1 MKKYTEKNAVSVI
14 GKMLRGMKN
23 EPRESLRYT
32 YIDGVGR
39 QCSCD
44 GYRAYRLNKPVEGL
58 PDMPAHLKGIDLDKI
73 FPAAADL
80 LPLPLPSLDD
90 VKAVCAADR
99 VNKSEPRRY
108 QWAFGDGLPV
118 VNAQYLRDMMQVF
131 PDAVA
136 MWRGLYSP
144 ILFVSAHGDGVL
156 LPMRYQA
163 SPRLSA
169 EENAQRQKDFQTPRQ
184 IPRQQAAPRV
194 PVFSSV
200 QFAARY
206 AA

>member
-1 MKKYTEKNAVSVI
+1 MKYTEKNAAVVL
-14 GKMLRGMKN
+14 GKMLRSLKN
-23 EPRESLRYT
+23 EPREALRYT
-32 YIDGVGR
+32 WIDGAGR
-39 QCSCD
+39 QCCCD
-44 GYRAYRLNKPVEGL
+44 GYRAYRLREALPGL
-58 PDMPAHLKGIDLDKI
+58 PDMPTHLKGIDLDKV
-73 FPAAADL
+73 FPDAADL
-80 LPLPLPSLDD
+80 TPLPLPSLDD

-99 VNKSEPRRY
+99 ANKDEPRRY

-118 VNAQYLRDMMQVF
+118 VNAQYLRDMMQLY

-144 ILFVSAHGDGVL
+144 ILFISAHGDGVL

-163 SPRLSA
+163 SPRLSV

-184 IPRQQAAPRV
+184 IPGKAAPRV
-194 PVFSSV
+194 PVYSAA
-200 QFAARY
+200 QFAARF